1 MEYGENM
8 DVPSASMTLFLI
20 AVSVGRWFIVLSLGW
35 SRSHACWSA
44 ASLAAYAMNAA
55 KFAVTVGTGRCG
67 LAGTGCMTGLL
78 VVSRTGVLDK
88 TSTSESWDARY
99 TSHPLWSPCN
109 PSSFFLVSSASF
121 WEFGPCLLNNLSF
134 MTR

>member
-1 MEYGENM
+1 M

-55 KFAVTVGTGRCG
+55 KFAVTGGTGRCG
-67 LAGTGCMTGLL
+67 LAGTGCITGLL
-78 VVSRTGVLDK
+78 AVSRTGVLVK
-88 TSTSESWDARY
+88 TSMSESWAARY
-99 TSHPLWSPCN
+99 TSSHPLWSPC
-109 PSSFFLVSSASF
+109 
-121 WEFGPCLLNNLSF
+121 
-134 MTR
+134 T